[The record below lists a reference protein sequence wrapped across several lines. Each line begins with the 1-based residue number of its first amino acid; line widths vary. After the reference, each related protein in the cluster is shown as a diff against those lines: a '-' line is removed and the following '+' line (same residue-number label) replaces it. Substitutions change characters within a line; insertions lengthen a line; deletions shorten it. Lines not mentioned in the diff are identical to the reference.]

1 MTERIKGT
9 QQALPFSMQLNLPEG
24 GATITI
30 TTGNAAPAASRN
42 IDRVRPINITRHY
55 PQEPTIQPAIVTNYI
70 ESYRQ
75 FGDEHSDTIA
85 AWEELREALL
95 KAKSRD
101 FQFNRFNRDFERILW
116 ELRSNLEGKTM
127 GEERSVISQIRD
139 RVLEEAIT
147 IFDSPKV
154 QDNSQAS

>member
-1 MTERIKGT
+1 MTEKITGN
-9 QQALPFSMQLNLPEG
+9 QQGLPFRMQLNLPEG

-30 TTGNAAPAASRN
+30 TTGNTAPADSRE
-42 IDRVRPINITRHY
+42 IDRVSPINVVRHY
-55 PQEPTIQPAIVTNYI
+55 PQEPTIQPSIVTNYI

-95 KAKSRD
+95 RAKSRD
-101 FQFNRFNRDFERILW
+101 FQFDRFNRDFEGILW
-116 ELRSNLEGKTM
+116 ELRSKLEGKTM
-127 GEERSVISQIRD
+127 GEERSVISQIRE

-147 IFDSPKV
+147 IFDTPKER
-154 QDNSQAS
+154 DSSKAS